1 MRKEAYL
8 TKPLSDGTVQ
18 CQVCEHFC
26 AVKPGQ
32 AGKCGVRRNYD
43 GTLYLVVYGKAVA
56 IRVDPI
62 EKKPLFHFLPRGD
75 VLSIG
80 TYGCNFRCS
89 FCQNWEM
96 AQKRDFDEERDYRS
110 AERSR
115 RSLGQDAPPE
125 ALVSTCRQRG
135 IPMIAY
141 TYNEPTVFFEYTYDT
156 ARLAHGQ
163 GIKNVY
169 VSDGFMSRAALDMI
183 VPYLDGINVD
193 LKAFGETGEEFY
205 HDVCGARL
213 EPVKR
218 NIRYIAQQTAV
229 WIEVTT
235 LLIPGLNDGD
245 DELRTLAAWLVE
257 VDPEIPWHVTA
268 FRPAYK
274 MLDRPPTLPRDL
286 ARAYD
291 IGKRAGL
298 HYVYVG
304 NVMDADRES
313 THCPKCEQLLIRRRG
328 YDVREVWPERGVCPR
343 CGHLIPG
350 VWD

>member
-8 TKPLSDGTVQ
+8 TKALSDGAVQ

-32 AGKCGVRRNYD
+32 VGKCGVRRNYD

-56 IRVDPI
+56 IHVDPI
-62 EKKPLFHFLPRGD
+62 EKKPLFHFLPRSA

-80 TYGCNFRCS
+80 TFGCNFRCS
-89 FCQNWEM
+89 FCQNWEI
-96 AQKRDFDEERDYRS
+96 AQKRDFDEERDY
-110 AERSR
+110 
-115 RSLGQDAPPE
+115 LGQDAPPE
-125 ALVSTCRQRG
+125 ALVNVCRQRG
-135 IPMIAY
+135 VHTIAY

-156 ARLAHGQ
+156 ARLAHEQ

-169 VSDGFMSRAALDMI
+169 VSDGFMSRAALDMLA
-183 VPYLDGINVD
+183 PYLDGINVD
-193 LKAFGETGEEFY
+193 LKAFTEEFY
-205 HDVCGARL
+205 REVCGARL

-218 NIRYIAQQTAV
+218 NIAYIARETDL

-245 DELRTLAAWLVE
+245 DELRAMAAWLAG
-257 VDPEIPWHVTA
+257 VDAEIPWHVAA

-274 MLDRPPTLPRDL
+274 MLDWPPTSQRAL
-286 ARAYD
+286 ARAYE
-291 IGKRAGL
+291 IGKEAGL

-304 NVMDADRES
+304 NVVVPDRES
-313 THCPKCEQLLIRRRG
+313 TFCPECGQLLIQRRR
-328 YDVREVWPERGVCPR
+328 YDVREAWPERGVCPR
-343 CGHLIPG
+343 CGHAVPG
-350 VWD
+350 VWF